1 MTTRDTIYVCSHS
14 ELLSNY
20 HFSELEHYGEEAA
33 DYWRNEATRLAMAK
47 LLDLLHDRLIDD
59 EYRFEDLR
67 KDFDNCGF
75 DTKAGSIFG
84 AHLFLSPAVVAA
96 LEEASE
102 HHREEAAEE
111 RARHAAEVAHDPGA
125 DGLARLPFER
135 PAGLGLDLA
144 QGEGAGSSAARSPWR
159 VAFELGELDPRLRLA
174 PCQRIQAYLP
184 AGARLW
190 GRTRVG
196 LRCEQGPV
204 RWNVFWPVTVRVW
217 GQAVVAAAPLRP
229 GEPLTAADLKLAEV
243 DLAAEPAPAVLQP
256 AALIGR
262 SVTRALEA
270 GHALRTSDVRPR
282 RWFALGDTVT
292 VNVLGDGFHVQAE
305 GRAMAHGDEGQCARI
320 RAENGRTVCAMP
332 VGERLAELRL

>member
-1 MTTRDTIYVCSHS
+1 MSR
-14 ELLSNY
+14 NKGRFGR
-20 HFSELEHYGEEAA
+20 HF
-33 DYWRNEATRLAMAK
+33 R
-47 LLDLLHDRLIDD
+47 
-59 EYRFEDLR
+59 
-67 KDFDNCGF
+67 
-75 DTKAGSIFG
+75 
-84 AHLFLSPAVVAA
+84 P
-96 LEEASE
+96 
-102 HHREEAAEE
+102 
-111 RARHAAEVAHDPGA
+111 
-125 DGLARLPFER
+125 R
-135 PAGLGLDLA
+135 PAGRIRTVRFTMFSPLSSSKPPSAASPIGAVARSASDATSWWRASLACWLSRGALALAWTLALVCVAWGQTAAPQAALPADASLALRAEVGALLSQQKVA